1 MFFLVQEMEKE
12 KQDHKQKMSALMQTH
27 NLEVKT
33 MEQQQKLQI
42 GALMTKAKIGKIY
55 TRIIFLFSSLFSITM
70 TVLRM

>member
-12 KQDHKQKMSALMQTH
+12 KQDHKQKMSALIQTH

-33 MEQQQKLQI
+33 MEHQQLLQI
-42 GALMTKAKIGKIY
+42 GTLMTKAKIGKIY
-55 TRIIFLFSSLFSITM
+55 TRIIFLFSSLFSIAM